1 MQSHQNDKNDS
12 LFSSLCSSHNTPIA
26 MGILNCTPDSFYEGS
41 RKQTESEIAERA
53 CEIIREG
60 GQIIDIGA
68 FSTRPGAQPVS
79 EAEELRR
86 MRYAL
91 EVVRRELPDA
101 VLSVDTYRP
110 VVARM
115 ATDEF
120 GVQIIND
127 VSEGGLTG
135 ITGIELDERLTDGN
149 VPDMFREVARSGA
162 CYILMSVQKDI
173 SAMIG
178 NFRRELD
185 ILHGLGHDKVI
196 LDPGFGFGKEVLTG
210 NYDVLR
216 NMNEL
221 RKAFPEKPLLAALSR
236 KRMIWMVLGCTAQD
250 ESALHG
256 TMLLNLVA
264 LQNGASILR
273 VHDVAAAVD
282 TIKIWQQ
289 ISA

>member
-1 MQSHQNDKNDS
+1 MHKCEIIATFVAETRKITMQSHQNNKNDS
-12 LFSSLCSSHNTPIA
+12 LFSSLCSPHNTPIA

-86 MRYAL
+86 MRNAL

-135 ITGIELDERLTDGN
+135 ITGVELDERLTDGN

-185 ILHGLGHDKVI
+185 ILYWITIFTSEYTIFFDVDVPESPLPGTKNVYKGTQSEITTEYSEEVELG
-196 LDPGFGFGKEVLTG
+196 
-210 NYDVLR
+210 
-216 NMNEL
+216 MS
-221 RKAFPEKPLLAALSR
+221 AEK
-236 KRMIWMVLGCTAQD
+236 
-250 ESALHG
+250 
-256 TMLLNLVA
+256 
-264 LQNGASILR
+264 
-273 VHDVAAAVD
+273 
-282 TIKIWQQ
+282 
-289 ISA
+289 